1 MTEYSVKVVRA
12 VLKDLQRLAQQHSED
27 IAHTIHEL
35 SQGKL
40 GNRRKLQGYR
50 GLWRTRR
57 NEIRVIWT
65 PLGKKAVLVIKAGLR
80 GQVYQ
85 DVGEDRN
92 RRNPLNLSDVLKI
105 QAAQTKDLPTY
116 EVNHLDRQSWY
127 QFVYGDYLYYPVL
140 TQAQKQVFQEFNRAA
155 LDFHPHQDQV
165 TSLLLQ
171 SSPGTGKTVLAAFI
185 ASELHQSSFN
195 VALILPEMLCEYVK
209 EIANIKQIQQHSPA
223 LFVGNLRE
231 WFKKVDPT
239 LYAEVASLSEELDAF
254 RNAIGHHQ
262 NFSLHDWYLYRSFI
276 NPGDQFAHDR
286 DPIYQDNQARI
297 NQIRH
302 LIPVPEA
309 WKINL
314 HNKKSW
320 LDGLEELT
328 AQLAPISQGA
338 NATIFI
344 FDEAQDYLLQ
354 ELQLII
360 KMLSRWKRDD
370 RWYRTVICLLGD
382 MNQKIYPVNFDW
394 GHLELNRRSTLKY
407 TLKYNYRN
415 TEKILEFANIFHDFA
430 KQRNRGNRHLP
441 EPSSPSDAFEKGEP
455 VKLLECSSKE
465 EAWDFLERLSQTIR
479 HSTDRHDRGRYL
491 MRKLS
496 DRVTLIHQSIPEE
509 RQNLDGIEYVSIEKA
524 KGREFEACIAFCVF
538 EQQEE
543 MPPFEEANNWYMI
556 FTRPRYRLLAIAT
569 SDEITRIGREHFDKC
584 ENFNISNGQSLLA
597 WIAELSN
604 AEDLIQNS
612 NAISDLIDRGLE
624 TKPIQIYWDTY
635 TALQSARIDDGKI
648 AEIEAKIVAALKN
661 QDRDILREE
670 LAQTEF
676 IFSLIDRVQL
686 RCLILRSLDRSWEA
700 VDEAAQIAQDYPQ
713 QYHRLL
719 NAIADEFV
727 AKKLIYE
734 AARIRAKIGLPLPRE
749 YPFRD
754 AINGQTGS
762 LVSLL
767 CQAAIAKIS
776 ANNNLLPNQDLKK

>member
-12 VLKDLQRLAQQHSED
+12 VLKDLQRLSQGYSED

-35 SQGKL
+35 SQGRL

-65 PLGKKAVLVIKAGLR
+65 PLGHNAVLVIKAGLR
-80 GQVYQ
+80 DQVYQ

-105 QAAQTKDLPTY
+105 PAAQTEDLPTY
-116 EVNHLDRQSWY
+116 ELNLDRQSWY

-140 TQAQKQVFQEFNRAA
+140 TQAQKTVFEEFKDAA
-155 LDFHPHQDQV
+155 LNFNPHQDRV

-185 ASELHQSSFN
+185 ASELHQSFFN
-195 VALILPEMLCEYVK
+195 VALILPEMLCNYVK

-223 LFVGNLRE
+223 LFVGTLRE
-231 WFKKVDPT
+231 WFEKIAPKQ
-239 LYAEVASLSEELDAF
+239 LHAKVASFSEELDAF
-254 RNAIGHHQ
+254 RNAIRANQ
-262 NFSLHDWYLYRSFI
+262 DFSQHDLYLYRSFI
-276 NPGDQFAHDR
+276 NPGDQFNHVR

-309 WKINL
+309 WKRNL

-328 AQLAPISQGA
+328 AKLAPINQGE

-344 FDEAQDYLLQ
+344 FDEAQDYLIH
-354 ELQLII
+354 ELQLIVE
-360 KMLSRWKRDD
+360 MLKRWKRDGH
-370 RWYRTVICLLGD
+370 RTVICLLGD
-382 MNQKIYPVNFDW
+382 MNQRIYPVNFDW
-394 GHLELNRRSTLKY
+394 GHLELNRRY

-415 TEKILEFANIFHDFA
+415 TEKILEFANIFHNFA
-430 KQRNRGNRHLP
+430 RRRNRGNRHLP

-465 EAWDFLERLSQTIR
+465 EAWDFLEQLSQTIK

-538 EQQEE
+538 EGQAE
-543 MPPFEEANNWYMI
+543 MPSFEEANNWYMI

-569 SDEITRIGREHFDKC
+569 SDEISRIGREHFDKC
-584 ENFNISNGQSLLA
+584 EHFNISNRQSLLD

-612 NAISDLIDRGLE
+612 NAISDLIDRGLKTE
-624 TKPIQIYWDTY
+624 QIQIYWDTY
-635 TALQSARIDDGKI
+635 TALQRARIDDGKI
-648 AEIEAKIVAALKN
+648 AEIEAKILAALKN

-670 LAQTEF
+670 LAQTKF

-719 NAIADEFV
+719 KAIADELV
-727 AKKLIYE
+727 AKGLIYE
-734 AARIRAKIGLPLPRE
+734 AARIREKIGLPLPRE
-749 YPFRD
+749 YPFSD

-762 LVSLL
+762 LISLL

-776 ANNNLLPNQDLKK
+776 ADNNLLPNQDLKK

>member
-65 PLGKKAVLVIKAGLR
+65 PLRNNAVLVIKAGLR

-105 QAAQTKDLPTY
+105 QAAQTEDLPTY
-116 EVNHLDRQSWY
+116 EVNLDPQSWDS
-127 QFVYGDYLYYPVL
+127 FVYGDYLYYPVL
-140 TQAQKQVFQEFNRAA
+140 TQTQKTVFEEFKDTA
-155 LDFHPHQDQV
+155 LDFHQDRV

-171 SSPGTGKTVLAAFI
+171 SSPGTGKTVLAAFM
-185 ASELHQSSFN
+185 ASELHQYSFN
-195 VALILPEMLCEYVK
+195 VALILPKMLCEYVK
-209 EIANIKQIQQHSPA
+209 EIANIKQILQQRSPR
-223 LFVGNLRE
+223 LFVGTLSE
-231 WFKKVDPT
+231 WFEKVDPT
-239 LYAEVASLSEELDAF
+239 LYAGVASLSEELAAF
-254 RNAIGHHQ
+254 RNAIRANQ
-262 NFSLHDWYLYRSFI
+262 DFSLHDWYLYRSFI

-297 NQIRH
+297 EEIRRH
-302 LIPVPEA
+302 LMPERLQR
-309 WKINL
+309 NL
-314 HNKKSW
+314 QNKKSW

-328 AQLAPISQGA
+328 DQLSPIGKGE
-338 NATIFI
+338 NGTVFI
-344 FDEAQDYLLQ
+344 FDEAQDYLLH
-354 ELQLII
+354 ELQLIV
-360 KMLSRWKRDD
+360 KMLSRWKDD
-370 RWYRTVICLLGD
+370 RYQTVICLLGD
-382 MNQKIYPVNFDW
+382 MNQRIYPVNFDW

-407 TLKYNYRN
+407 NYRN
-415 TEKILEFANIFHDFA
+415 TEKILEFANIFHGFA
-430 KQRNRGNRHLP
+430 KQINRGNRHLP

-455 VKLLECSSKE
+455 VKLLECSSKA

-479 HSTDRHDRGRYL
+479 HSTDRHERGRYL

-496 DRVTLIHQSIPEE
+496 ERVTLIHQSIPEE

-543 MPPFEEANNWYMI
+543 MPSFEEANNWYMI

-584 ENFNISNGQSLLA
+584 DNFNISNGQSLLD

-612 NAISDLIDRGLE
+612 NAISDLINRGLE

-635 TALQSARIDDGKI
+635 TALQRARIDDGKI

-661 QDRDILREE
+661 QDREILREE
-670 LAQTEF
+670 LAQTKF

-719 NAIADEFV
+719 NAIADELV
-727 AKKLIYE
+727 TKKLIYE

>member
-1 MTEYSVKVVRA
+1 MTKYSVKVVRA
-12 VLKDLQRLAQQHSED
+12 VLKDLQRLSQGYSED

-35 SQGKL
+35 SQGRL

-65 PLGKKAVLVIKAGLR
+65 PLRNNAVLVIKAGLR
-80 GQVYQ
+80 GQVYK

-92 RRNPLNLSDVLKI
+92 RHNPLNLFDVLKI
-105 QAAQTKDLPTY
+105 QAAQTEDLPTY
-116 EVNHLDRQSWY
+116 EVNLDPQSWDR
-127 QFVYGDYLYYPVL
+127 FVYGDYLYSPVL
-140 TQAQKQVFQEFNRAA
+140 TQAQKTVFKEFNRAA
-155 LDFHPHQDQV
+155 LDLYSDPDRV

-185 ASELHQSSFN
+185 ASELHQSAFN

-209 EIANIKQIQQHSPA
+209 EIANIKQILQQDSRR
-223 LFVGNLRE
+223 LFVGTLRE
-231 WFKKVDPT
+231 WFKKVAPKQ
-239 LYAEVASLSEELDAF
+239 LHAKVASFSEELAAF
-254 RNAIGHHQ
+254 RNAMRANQ
-262 NFSLHDWYLYRSFI
+262 DFSRHDWYLYRSFI

-297 NQIRH
+297 DEIRRH
-302 LIPVPEA
+302 LMPERLQ
-309 WKINL
+309 INL
-314 HNKKSW
+314 QNKKSW

-328 AQLAPISQGA
+328 ARLAPINQGA

-344 FDEAQDYLLQ
+344 FDEAQDYLLH
-354 ELQLII
+354 ELQLIVE
-360 KMLSRWKRDD
+360 MLKRWKRDGHP
-370 RWYRTVICLLGD
+370 TVICLLGD
-382 MNQKIYPVNFDW
+382 MNQRIYPVNFDW
-394 GHLELNRRSTLKY
+394 SHLGLNRPY

-415 TEKILEFANIFHDFA
+415 TEKILEFANIFHGFA
-430 KQRNRGNRHLP
+430 RQINRGNRHLP

-455 VKLLECSSKE
+455 VKLLECASKE
-465 EAWDFLERLSQTIR
+465 EAWHFLEQLSQTIR
-479 HSTDRHDRGRYL
+479 SSTDKHDRGRYL

-509 RQNLDGIEYVSIEKA
+509 RQNLDGIEYVSVEKA

-538 EQQEE
+538 AGEGET
-543 MPPFEEANNWYMI
+543 PSFEEANNWYMI

-569 SDEITRIGREHFDKC
+569 SDEITRIGRNHFQKC
-584 ENFNISNGQSLLA
+584 EHFNISNRQSLLA

-624 TKPIQIYWDTY
+624 TKPIRIYWDTY
-635 TALQSARIDDGKI
+635 TALQRARIDDGQI

-661 QDRDILREE
+661 QDRDILHEE
-670 LAQTEF
+670 LDQTKF
-676 IFSLIDRVQL
+676 IFSVIDRVQL
-686 RCLILRSLDRSWEA
+686 RCLILRSLDKYWEA
-700 VDEAAQIAQDYPQ
+700 VDEAAEIEQDYPQ
-713 QYHRLL
+713 EYHRLL
-719 NAIADEFV
+719 NAIADELV
-727 AKKLIYE
+727 VKGLIYE

-749 YPFRD
+749 YPFSD

-776 ANNNLLPNQDLKK
+776 ADNNLLPNQDLKK